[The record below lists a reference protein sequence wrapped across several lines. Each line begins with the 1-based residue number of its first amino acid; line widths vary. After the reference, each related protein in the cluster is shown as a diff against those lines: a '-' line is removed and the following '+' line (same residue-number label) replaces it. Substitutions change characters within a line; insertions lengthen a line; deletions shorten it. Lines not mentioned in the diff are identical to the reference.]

1 MKKKWLL
8 PLLLVL
14 IVSLAL
20 AGCADDADDM
30 DDTDTGDTDVKED
43 VDDAAD
49 DAKDAVDDTAE
60 DAEDAVRDMTYE
72 DIKVTPEEAFDKFME
87 LHPDAKVK
95 ELEIDKELTE
105 YQYVIEG
112 YDKEKAY
119 EVKLNPVD
127 SNVISDDEEEVDLDD
142 ENAEITK
149 DHVAKVDS
157 IIEKA
162 KKEDGSDSELDE
174 WNISVEDGKIVMD
187 VEIGATEYTYDL
199 DTEEL
204 IENDM

>member
-43 VDDAAD
+43 VDDAVD
-49 DAKDAVDDTAE
+49 DAKDAVDDTAD

-174 WNISVEDGKIVMD
+174 WNISVEDGKLVMD

>member
-49 DAKDAVDDTAE
+49 DAKDAIDDTAD

-174 WNISVEDGKIVMD
+174 WNISVEDGKLVMD

>member
-49 DAKDAVDDTAE
+49 DAKDAVDDTAD

-174 WNISVEDGKIVMD
+174 WNISVEDGKLVMD

>member
-49 DAKDAVDDTAE
+49 DAKDAVDDTAD

-174 WNISVEDGKIVMD
+174 WNISVEDGKVVMD